1 MAEEDRF
8 LNSDSVHVYHSSDYN
23 DLYYDY
29 SSDGDDDD
37 VASDYHDYYE
47 FQTNTVVDDYPQH
60 DYPQYDS
67 APSSSC
73 PGSLRECLTACSPVI
88 TINQVAY
95 KLCVNECL
103 DRCQ

>member
-1 MAEEDRF
+1 MYEYDES
-8 LNSDSVHVYHSSDYN
+8 LNDSVSYN
-23 DLYYDY
+23 DYM
-29 SSDGDDDD
+29 DDDKD
-37 VASDYHDYYE
+37 DSVASDYPAYSEHD
-47 FQTNTVVDDYPQH
+47 TNTVEDDYPQ
-60 DYPQYDS
+60 DDFY
-67 APSSSC
+67 ASSSC